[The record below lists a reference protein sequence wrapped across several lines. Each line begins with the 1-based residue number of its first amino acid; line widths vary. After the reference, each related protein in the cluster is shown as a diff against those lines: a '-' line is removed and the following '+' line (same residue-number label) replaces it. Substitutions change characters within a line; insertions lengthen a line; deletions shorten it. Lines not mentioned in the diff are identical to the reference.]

1 MSNIRLNWVAI
12 LVAAIASFLFEAL
25 WFSVFMNEWLA
36 GIVRH
41 GVYRVEQANQGSS
54 ETLRTHIVAA

>member
-25 WFSVFMNEWLA
+25 WFSVFMKEWLN
-36 GIVRH
+36 GI
-41 GVYRVEQANQGSS
+41 GAQWTG
-54 ETLRTHIVAA
+54 